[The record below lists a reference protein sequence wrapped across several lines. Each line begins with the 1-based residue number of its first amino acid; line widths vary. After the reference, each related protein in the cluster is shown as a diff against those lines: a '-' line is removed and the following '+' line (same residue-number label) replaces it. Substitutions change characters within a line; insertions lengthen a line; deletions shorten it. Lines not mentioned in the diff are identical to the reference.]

1 MLIFNIAAN
10 LAFSVSFDPLI
21 GLACVSSK
29 THNLQAI
36 FSSYLVPKPC
46 MFCEESLGLELFD
59 RNSSVQEFYSLK
71 ALIPL
76 EQVNTW
82 VVEKKNLN

>member
-1 MLIFNIAAN
+1 MN
-10 LAFSVSFDPLI
+10 LWTGASL
-21 GLACVSSK
+21 LALAKS
-29 THNLQAI
+29 I
-36 FSSYLVPKPC
+36 YYLVPKPC

-59 RNSSVQEFYSLK
+59 RNSSVQQFYGLK

-82 VVEKKNLN
+82 VVEKKES

>member
-1 MLIFNIAAN
+1 
-10 LAFSVSFDPLI
+10 
-21 GLACVSSK
+21 
-29 THNLQAI
+29 
-36 FSSYLVPKPC
+36 
-46 MFCEESLGLELFD
+46 MFCEESLGLVD
-59 RNSSVQEFYSLK
+59 RNSSVQEFYGLK